1 MFPFFSDVEAGYLR
15 RFFDGVDYAVSREL
29 AIDEVAYEEFLSPMF
44 GRLLDGRSPFQSVL
58 AYPLRALN
66 ADLDQCGSGHKLK
79 VEFETI
85 EHAKGF
91 SGSVSHADLGIVF
104 RYENPAFG
112 ERVEKAILAECK
124 RLYPLHREYKLRS
137 RYEGFDA
144 AQFTALEAIDSK
156 HGWGT
161 TYYFLYNPVLEAF
174 EPSDA
179 NLIRALENRMMHFNG
194 GAYIHPRLLEEFYM
208 HFHPRHFP
216 ALLHAMEPS
225 RVGADTDEARKAM
238 TESTSRRPGLRVLS
252 LTSIS
257 NLKDRNRK
265 HAPAKFTLA
274 DCYNHA
280 RENRW
285 IGLSGAVP
293 FVPLSAFLVDSMM
306 ACVRGSHHAEII
318 AMASGKMP
326 DGKANPEENANAVL
340 ARHVMRITLSSNLS
354 PEEGVFRRG

>member
-1 MFPFFSDVEAGYLR
+1 M
-15 RFFDGVDYAVSREL
+15 
-29 AIDEVAYEEFLSPMF
+29 DEVAYEEFLSPMF
-44 GRLLDGRSPFQSVL
+44 GRLVDGRSPFQSVL
-58 AYPLRALN
+58 AYPIRALN
-66 ADLDQCGSGHKLK
+66 ADLDQCGSGHRLK

-112 ERVEKAILAECK
+112 ERVDKAILVECK

-144 AQFTALEAIDSK
+144 AQFAALEAIDSK

-161 TYYFLYNPVLEAF
+161 IYYFLYNPVLEAF
-174 EPSDA
+174 EPNDA
-179 NLIRALENRMMHFNG
+179 NLIRALENRMTHFNG
-194 GAYIHPRLLEEFYM
+194 GEYIHPRLLEEFLM
-208 HFHPRHFP
+208 HFGPRYFRG
-216 ALLHAMEPS
+216 LLQTTAQQSHTA
-225 RVGADTDEARKAM
+225 ADSDEARRIM

-257 NLKDRNRK
+257 HLKDRGRK

-274 DCYNHA
+274 DCYNYA

-285 IGLSGAVP
+285 IGISGAVP
-293 FVPLSAFLVDSMM
+293 FVPLSAFLVDAMM
-306 ACVRGSHHAEII
+306 ACVHGSQHEDII

-326 DGKANPEENANAVL
+326 VGKADAEGNVNAVL
-340 ARHVMRITLSSNLS
+340 ARHVLRMTLSSNLS
-354 PEEGVFRRG
+354 PEEGLFRQG